1 MISLQV
7 NVRSFQEKRVVTV
20 LGFEMIIRSAK
31 QKGNEEEDENEEKT
45 DEGDDEDEEANEG
58 DMK

>member
-1 MISLQV
+1 M
-7 NVRSFQEKRVVTV
+7 RSFQEKRVVTV